1 MRRDS
6 ADLPTVVAGGD
17 DVILVPEPGSIRN
30 DLRTLGGFRG
40 GGDQLL
46 FGVFEKP

>member
-1 MRRDS
+1 MMSSWSRARQHQ
-6 ADLPTVVAGGD
+6 
-17 DVILVPEPGSIRN
+17 ER